1 MNILTDTHCHTVAS
15 THAYSTVKEL
25 AEAAAARGMEA
36 IAITDHAPEIPDAPH
51 IWHFENLW
59 AIPREIAGVKIMYG
73 VEANIISDSG
83 EIDMPERL
91 LKRFDIVVASIHN
104 PCFYGTKGRDN
115 YADTYLGVLEN
126 PYTDII
132 GHSGAADYP
141 YAYDDV
147 LLKAKELHKLIE
159 INSHSFVA
167 RKASVPNCRAIAE
180 RCKALGV
187 GIAVNSDAHICFDV
201 GDYSSAIEMLKGIEF
216 PEELIINRDLRTL
229 KEYFAPR
236 KMIQV

>member
-1 MNILTDTHCHTVAS
+1 MRILTDTHCHTVAS

-36 IAITDHAPEIPDAPH
+36 IAVTDHAPEIPDAPH

-59 AIPREIAGVKIMYG
+59 SIPREIAGVKILFG
-73 VEANIISDSG
+73 VEANIIDDAG
-83 EIDMPERL
+83 TIDMPEHL
-91 LKRFDIVVASIHN
+91 LKRLDVVVASIHN
-104 PCFYGTKGRDN
+104 PCFYGEKGR
-115 YADTYLGVLEN
+115 ADYSGTYLGVLEN

-147 LLKAKELHKLIE
+147 LLKAKQMHKLIE

-167 RKASVPNCRAIAE
+167 RRSSIANCRAIAQ
-180 RCKALGV
+180 RCKELEV

-201 GDYSSAIEMLKGIEF
+201 GGYTDALAMLREIEF
-216 PEELIINRDLRTL
+216 PEELIMNRSLRTL

-236 KMIQV
+236 KMIYG